1 MNAYLLLF
9 IGLLFVFLEFY
20 LPGAVLGAIGGVLI
34 VTSYI
39 VLIQDGAGATEF
51 LLFLAGSLVAVVL
64 LIRFALWKI
73 PRAKKGHGI
82 YLAGD
87 QEGYVA
93 SSFDKTAFGKEG
105 TVLTDLK
112 PGGFILIE
120 GKPHPAISLSGYIE
134 KGQKIKVIT
143 GEGES
148 LIVKLKEPLK

>member
-1 MNAYLLLF
+1 MTPYLLLLVGLFLIF
-9 IGLLFVFLEFY
+9 IEFY
-20 LPGAVLGAIGGVLI
+20 LPGAILGTLGGVLM
-34 VTSYI
+34 VASYI
-39 VLIQDGAGATEF
+39 ALIQRGASATEF
-51 LLFLAGSLVAVVL
+51 LLFLVGSLVAL
-64 LIRFALWKI
+64 YGLIRFAIWKI
-73 PRAKKGHGI
+73 PRAKKGRGI

-93 SSFDKTAFGKEG
+93 SSFDQNAIGREG

-134 KGQKIKVIT
+134 KGEKIKVLS

-148 LIVKLKEPLK
+148 LIVKLKESSK